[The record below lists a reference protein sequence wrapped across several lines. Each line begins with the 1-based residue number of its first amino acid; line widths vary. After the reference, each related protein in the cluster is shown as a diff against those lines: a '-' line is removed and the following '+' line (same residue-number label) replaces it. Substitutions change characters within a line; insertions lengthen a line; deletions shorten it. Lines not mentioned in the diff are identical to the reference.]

1 MSTSLCQVLSC
12 PVDTKVNDPVRS
24 LSYLEVSKSFYHHN
38 LPSYSA
44 LTFPCTGSQLCSSPT
59 VPTLDITASVLCHA
73 LCYPRHPLSLIH
85 ISNFYSSFKTQIKSH
100 FLSGCF
106 PNHPTSGLFLLSYS
120 LTVSKVTVTFGTA
133 TQRTH
138 MDSFLCMSGRG
149 EKVAIWN
156 SLL

>member
-24 LSYLEVSKSFYHHN
+24 LSYLEVSNSFYHHN

-44 LTFPCTGSQLCSSPT
+44 LTFPCTGSQLCSLPT
-59 VPTLDITASVLCHA
+59 VPTLDITPSVFCHA
-73 LCYPRHPLSLIH
+73 LCYPRHHLSLIH
-85 ISNFYSSFKTQIKSH
+85 ISNFYSSFKTQIKSY

-106 PNHPTSGLFLLSYS
+106 PNHPTSGLFLLSCS